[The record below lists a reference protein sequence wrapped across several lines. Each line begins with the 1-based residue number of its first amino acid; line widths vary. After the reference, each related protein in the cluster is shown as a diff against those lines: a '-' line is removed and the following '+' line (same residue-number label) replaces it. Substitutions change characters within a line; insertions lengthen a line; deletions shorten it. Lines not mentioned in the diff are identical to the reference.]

1 MQQHLAPGR
10 RGGEVGDGGSGAV
23 GLLTGAGH
31 CWPLWA
37 HACWPL
43 LWGCGL
49 SSTHSAGQYPRAS
62 QCPRARQCPLARQ
75 CPCASLCP
83 SVPVCQ
89 SVPMCRWPPGHLQ
102 TQPGVSLPGCPAP
115 SVPTGAPGTS
125 AEPALPPRELPVGRG
140 DGSLLSA
147 SLFKAPSAELL
158 RVTPAPPL
166 PLQRCCKQAGP
177 LHQFLLLKRGPGG
190 QAVFL
195 PALTI
200 FTYSLGPRPRA
211 RACFCLRGLSAAPRW
226 GRSGGGPRGGPAQ
239 VTVCCRL
246 PGPGWLAL
254 APLACLCVGWACDAR
269 PGPMQPPCAS
279 SPDSAAALYPQDCPQ
294 ILPSTQ
300 IYVPVGVV
308 KPIALTARNLP
319 QPQSGQRGY
328 ECLFHLPGGPARVGA
343 VRFNSSSLQCQ
354 NSSVSLLSTRAPAG
368 TLCCGFLL

>member
-1 MQQHLAPGR
+1 MCQPVPISARVLASVHVQVAPGAPADPA
-10 RGGEVGDGGSGAV
+10 RGQPARLALLPRCPQGPREPLQSQPCRLGS
-23 GLLTGAGH
+23 
-31 CWPLWA
+31 C
-37 HACWPL
+37 
-43 LWGCGL
+43 LWGVGMAACFQRLYLKLLLRGSCGDPGPPTAAPAL
-49 SSTHSAGQYPRAS
+49 LQARRAVASA
-62 QCPRARQCPLARQ
+62 LA
-75 CPCASLCP
+75 AET
-83 SVPVCQ
+83 
-89 SVPMCRWPPGHLQ
+89 WPWG
-102 TQPGVSLPGCPAP
+102 PGCF
-115 SVPTGAPGTS
+115 S
-125 AEPALPPRELPVGRG
+125 A
-140 DGSLLSA
+140 
-147 SLFKAPSAELL
+147 
-158 RVTPAPPL
+158 
-166 PLQRCCKQAGP
+166 
-177 LHQFLLLKRGPGG
+177 
-190 QAVFL
+190 
-195 PALTI
+195 ALTI

-239 VTVCCRL
+239 VTVCCPL

-254 APLACLCVGWACDAR
+254 APLACLCVGWAFDAR

-354 NSSVSLLSTRAPAG
+354 NSSVSLLSTRVPAG